1 MWHTAAQQLEP
12 GMPARLV
19 FSLALVLLGGACS
32 FDHLRYK
39 SPTLSEGGKGVVV
52 LEEGATPPPECRYLR
67 HTSTNNIQG
76 DPQYMRI
83 KLANNAAKYGGNLL
97 LLTTFNRLTS
107 EGAVYLCPTRVLP
120 GRPEQPTQ
128 QSATTP
134 TAASPAPDDELPPPP
149 PPAGEDDAA
158 PAPRGPDN
166 ASLDAEA
173 RGIFLAGKA
182 AYGDARYEDALRHF
196 KRAYEL
202 SKRPVLLFNI
212 GQAADKLRRDQEALD
227 AFKGYLEQV
236 PDGEGKRE
244 AESRVRVLEQVI
256 EGKQG
261 AR

>member
-1 MWHTAAQQLEP
+1 
-12 GMPARLV
+12 MPARLV
-19 FSLALVLLGGACS
+19 LVLALVVPGGACS

-39 SPTLSEGGKGVVV
+39 SPTLTEGGEGVVV

-120 GRPEQPTQ
+120 GRPEQP
-128 QSATTP
+128 SEP
-134 TAASPAPDDELPPPP
+134 ASPTSAGSAPDDELPPPP
-149 PPAGEDDAA
+149 PPAGEDEAA
-158 PAPRGPDN
+158 PAPGGPDN

-227 AFKGYLEQV
+227 AFEGYLEQV
-236 PDGEGKRE
+236 PNGEGKRE

-256 EGKQG
+256 QDKQG
-261 AR
+261 KH